1 MLSTILI
8 GSISGLLFENI
19 FASTVD
25 TIQYIVA
32 ITMAALKKQVSENS
46 STEFENIRIKTNM
59 PRCYILIRTQKELI
73 AKISP

>member
-8 GSISGLLFENI
+8 GSISGLLLENI

-46 STEFENIRIKTNM
+46 STEFENIRIKANM
-59 PRCYILIRTQKELI
+59 PRCYILI
-73 AKISP
+73 